1 MNKKLLI
8 ISLPLLTLLV
18 GCNEPASSSFPISS
32 EPISSK
38 SNQETQLEKTLE
50 KLKEG
55 YKLEALYNQHVKV
68 ASGNESESDFF
79 KLLVIS
85 ASKDIYRSTSYK
97 EVTDVSLVNKE
108 SFVSDISY
116 SNKSGKLV
124 ESRLTVEN
132 VIEDKQVVDSSSSP
146 ITWADSNLD
155 NFFGVFD
162 FASLEKN
169 EEGNYIYKGKI
180 NALQRHKIAA
190 QLLGI
195 DESGRAINEISFSFE
210 GEDLYL
216 NVKFD
221 TYRTNI
227 LGGMA
232 AVDVTD
238 NIKAKIIK
246 AGEIAIPVSKIA
258 KEEDKTFVDAFK
270 KLQNLNFKT
279 TAKNYEIKYKDGR
292 YELASSASC
301 LVSSSSIQTTIKDEN
316 DKIVSDDVYF
326 KTEHGMQK
334 AVKFGEEYYA
344 SLTPV
349 DRTISSY
356 FPTYKISSVF
366 FNKEGNKYIL
376 DNAYTGLISSTY
388 LFSPFVNDDIKN
400 LEITIS
406 DSRIDV
412 VSTSDGNGT
421 TVFGEKEE
429 FSYEEIGTQTDFD
442 SSVVK
447 YDSSALS
454 WKKVIRDSSTYKSL
468 VSEAINEETL
478 NKIPFFGG
486 VYVEAK
492 YVESGFSY
500 PYLSVTVNSQTQAQ
514 ELETKYDA
522 ALPLAGFKLNKKT
535 EAYEISVGSE
545 TLQVVPVAQAMQ
557 DLSGNTSYVF
567 ALILN
572 KISK

>member
-8 ISLPLLTLLV
+8 ISLPLLTLLA
-18 GCNEPASSSFPISS
+18 GCNEPISSSSPISS
-32 EPISSK
+32 EPISSAI
-38 SNQETQLEKTLE
+38 NQETQLEETLE

-55 YKLEALYNQHVKV
+55 YKLEVLYNQHVKV

-79 KLLVIS
+79 KLLDIS

-97 EVTDVSLVNKE
+97 EVTNVSLVNKD
-108 SFVSDISY
+108 SFVNDISY
-116 SNKSGKLV
+116 SNKNGKLV

-155 NFFGVFD
+155 NFFGVFN

-210 GEDLYL
+210 GEDLCL

-221 TYRTNI
+221 TYQTTI

-246 AGEIAIPVSKIA
+246 AGEIATPVSKIE

-326 KTEHGMQK
+326 KTELGMQK

-344 SLTPV
+344 SLTPI
-349 DRTISSY
+349 DRAISSY

-366 FNKEGNKYIL
+366 FNKEGNKYTL

-522 ALPLAGFKLNKKT
+522 ALPLAGFKLNKET
-535 EAYEISVGSE
+535 DAYEISVGSE

>member
-18 GCNEPASSSFPISS
+18 GCNEPVSSSSPISS

-38 SNQETQLEKTLE
+38 TNQEAQLEETLE

-55 YKLEALYNQHVKV
+55 YKLEVLYNQHVKV

-79 KLLVIS
+79 KLLDIS

-116 SNKSGKLV
+116 SNKNGKLV

-155 NFFGVFD
+155 NFFGVFN

-210 GEDLYL
+210 GENLYL

-258 KEEDKTFVDAFK
+258 KEEDKAFVDAFK

-366 FNKEGNKYIL
+366 FNKEGNKYTL

-406 DSRIDV
+406 DSRIDI

-442 SSVVK
+442 SSGAK
-447 YDSSALS
+447 YDSSTLS
-454 WKKVIRDSSTYKSL
+454 WKKVIRDSSTYKRLLSQT
-468 VSEAINEETL
+468 INEETL

-514 ELETKYDA
+514 ELETRYDT
-522 ALPLAGFKLNKKT
+522 ALPLAGFKLNKET
-535 EAYEISVGSE
+535 DAYEISVGNE

>member
-1 MNKKLLI
+1 
-8 ISLPLLTLLV
+8 
-18 GCNEPASSSFPISS
+18 SSSSPISS

-38 SNQETQLEKTLE
+38 SNQETQLEETLE

-55 YKLEALYNQHVKV
+55 YKLEVLYNQHVKV

-79 KLLVIS
+79 KLLDIS

-97 EVTDVSLVNKE
+97 EVTDVSLINKE

-116 SNKSGKLV
+116 SNKNGKLV

-132 VIEDKQVVDSSSSP
+132 VIEDRQVVDSSSSQ
-146 ITWADSNLD
+146 ISWADSNLD
-155 NFFGVFD
+155 NFFGVFN

-210 GEDLYL
+210 GENLYL

-246 AGEIAIPVSKIA
+246 AGEIATSVSKIA

-334 AVKFGEEYYA
+334 AVKFGSEYYA

-366 FNKEGNKYIL
+366 FNKEGNKYTL
-376 DNAYTGLISSTY
+376 NNAYTGLISSTY

-406 DSRIDV
+406 DSRIDI

-442 SSVVK
+442 SSIVK
-447 YDSSALS
+447 YDSSTLS
-454 WKKVIRDSSTYKSL
+454 WKKVIRDSSTYERLLSQT
-468 VSEAINEETL
+468 INEETL

-486 VYVEAK
+486 IYVEAK

-514 ELETKYDA
+514 ELETRYDA
-522 ALPLAGFKLNKKT
+522 ALPLAGFKLNKET
-535 EAYEISVGSE
+535 DAYEISVGNE
-545 TLQVVPVAQAMQ
+545 TLQVVPVAQTMQ

>member
-18 GCNEPASSSFPISS
+18 GCNEPTSSSSPSSS

-38 SNQETQLEKTLE
+38 LNQETQLEETLE

-79 KLLVIS
+79 KLLDIS
-85 ASKDIYRSTSYK
+85 ASKDIYRLTSYK
-97 EVTDVSLVNKE
+97 EVTDVSLVNKD
-108 SFVSDISY
+108 SFVNDISY
-116 SNKSGKLV
+116 SNKNGKLV

-132 VIEDKQVVDSSSSP
+132 VIEDRQVVDSSSSQ
-146 ITWADSNLD
+146 ISWADSNLD
-155 NFFGVFD
+155 NFFGVFN

-246 AGEIAIPVSKIA
+246 AGEIATPVSKIE
-258 KEEDKTFVDAFK
+258 KGEDKTFVDAFK

-349 DRTISSY
+349 NRAISSY

-406 DSRIDV
+406 DSKIDI

-421 TVFGEKEE
+421 TIFGEKEE

-447 YDSSALS
+447 YDSSTLS
-454 WKKVIRDSSTYKSL
+454 WKKVIRDSSTYKRL

-522 ALPLAGFKLNKKT
+522 ALPLAGFKLNKET
-535 EAYEISVGSE
+535 DAYEISVGSE

>member
-38 SNQETQLEKTLE
+38 LNQETQLEETLE

-79 KLLVIS
+79 KLLDIS

-108 SFVSDISY
+108 SFVNDISY
-116 SNKSGKLV
+116 SNKNGKLV

-132 VIEDKQVVDSSSSP
+132 VIEDRQVVDSSSTQIS
-146 ITWADSNLD
+146 WADSNLD
-155 NFFGVFD
+155 NFFGVFN

-246 AGEIAIPVSKIA
+246 AGEIAIPVSKIE

-334 AVKFGEEYYA
+334 AVKFGSEYYA
-344 SLTPV
+344 SLTPI
-349 DRTISSY
+349 DRAISSY

-366 FNKEGNKYIL
+366 FNKEENKYTL
-376 DNAYTGLISSTY
+376 DNAYTGLISSAY

-406 DSRIDV
+406 DSKIDI

-421 TVFGEKEE
+421 TIFGEKEE

-447 YDSSALS
+447 YDSSTLS
-454 WKKVIRDSSTYKSL
+454 WKKVIRDSSTYKRL

-514 ELETKYDA
+514 ELETRYDA
-522 ALPLAGFKLNKKT
+522 ALPLAGFKLNKET
-535 EAYEISVGSE
+535 DAYEISVGSE

>member
-18 GCNEPASSSFPISS
+18 GCNEPVSSSSPISS

-38 SNQETQLEKTLE
+38 SNQETQLEETLE

-55 YKLEALYNQHVKV
+55 YKLEVLYNQHVKV

-79 KLLVIS
+79 KLLDIS

-97 EVTDVSLVNKE
+97 EVTDVSLINKE

-116 SNKSGKLV
+116 SNKNGKLV

-132 VIEDKQVVDSSSSP
+132 AIEDRQVVDSSSSQ
-146 ITWADSNLD
+146 ISWADSNLD
-155 NFFGVFD
+155 NFFGVFN

-195 DESGRAINEISFSFE
+195 NESGRAINEISFSFE

-258 KEEDKTFVDAFK
+258 KEEDKAFVDAFK

-334 AVKFGEEYYA
+334 AVKFGSEYYA

-366 FNKEGNKYIL
+366 FNKEGNKYTL

-406 DSRIDV
+406 DSRIDI

-442 SSVVK
+442 SSGVK
-447 YDSSALS
+447 YDSSTLS
-454 WKKVIRDSSTYKSL
+454 WKKVIRDSSTYKRLLSQT
-468 VSEAINEETL
+468 INEETL

-514 ELETKYDA
+514 ELETRYDA
-522 ALPLAGFKLNKKT
+522 ALPLAGFKLNKET
-535 EAYEISVGSE
+535 DAYEISVGNE

>member
-1 MNKKLLI
+1 MNKKSLI

-18 GCNEPASSSFPISS
+18 GCNEPVSSSSPISS

-38 SNQETQLEKTLE
+38 SNQETQLEETLE

-55 YKLEALYNQHVKV
+55 YKLEVLYNQHVKV

-79 KLLVIS
+79 KLLDIS

-97 EVTDVSLVNKE
+97 EVTDVSLINKE

-116 SNKSGKLV
+116 SNKNGKLV

-132 VIEDKQVVDSSSSP
+132 VIEDRQVVDSSSSP

-210 GEDLYL
+210 GENLYL

-258 KEEDKTFVDAFK
+258 KEEDKAFVDAFK

-366 FNKEGNKYIL
+366 FNKEGNKYTL

-406 DSRIDV
+406 DSRIDI

-442 SSVVK
+442 SSGVK
-447 YDSSALS
+447 YDSSTLS
-454 WKKVIRDSSTYKSL
+454 WKKVIRDSSTYKRLLSQT
-468 VSEAINEETL
+468 INEETL

-514 ELETKYDA
+514 ELETRYDA
-522 ALPLAGFKLNKKT
+522 ALPLAGFKLNKET
-535 EAYEISVGSE
+535 DAYEISVGNE

>member
-18 GCNEPASSSFPISS
+18 GCNEPVSSSSPISS
-32 EPISSK
+32 ETLSSK
-38 SNQETQLEKTLE
+38 INQETKLEETLE

-55 YKLEALYNQHVKV
+55 YKLEVLYNQHVKV

-79 KLLVIS
+79 RLLDIS

-97 EVTDVSLVNKE
+97 EVTDVSLVNKD
-108 SFVSDISY
+108 SFVNDISY
-116 SNKSGKLV
+116 SNKNGKLV

-132 VIEDKQVVDSSSSP
+132 VIEDRQVVDSSSSQ
-146 ITWADSNLD
+146 ISWADSNLD
-155 NFFGVFD
+155 NFFGAFN

-169 EEGNYIYKGKI
+169 EKGNYIYKGKI

-195 DESGRAINEISFSFE
+195 NESGRAINEISFSFE

-221 TYRTNI
+221 TYQTNI

-232 AVDVTD
+232 KVDVID

-246 AGEIAIPVSKIA
+246 AGEIATPVSKIE

-292 YELASSASC
+292 YELASTASC

-316 DKIVSDDVYF
+316 DKTVSDDVYF

-334 AVKFGEEYYA
+334 AVKFGSEYYA

-366 FNKEGNKYIL
+366 FNKEGNKYTL

-447 YDSSALS
+447 YDSSTLS

-468 VSEAINEETL
+468 VSQVINEETL

-522 ALPLAGFKLNKKT
+522 ALPLAGFKLNKET
-535 EAYEISVGSE
+535 EAYEISVGNE
-545 TLQVVPVAQAMQ
+545 TLQVVPMATTMQ

-567 ALILN
+567 ILILN

>member
-1 MNKKLLI
+1 MDKKLLI
-8 ISLPLLTLLV
+8 VSLPLLTLLV
-18 GCNEPASSSFPISS
+18 GCNEPASSSSPISS

-38 SNQETQLEKTLE
+38 INQETKLEETLE

-55 YKLEALYNQHVKV
+55 YKLEVLYNQHVKV

-79 KLLVIS
+79 KLLDIS
-85 ASKDIYRSTSYK
+85 ASKEIYRSTSYK
-97 EVTDVSLVNKE
+97 EVTDVSLVNKD
-108 SFVSDISY
+108 SFVNDISY
-116 SNKSGKLV
+116 SNKNGKLV

-132 VIEDKQVVDSSSSP
+132 VIEDRQVVDSSSSQ
-146 ITWADSNLD
+146 ISWADSNLD
-155 NFFGVFD
+155 NFFGAFN

-169 EEGNYIYKGKI
+169 KKGNYIYKGKI

-221 TYRTNI
+221 TYQTNI

-232 AVDVTD
+232 VVNVTD

-246 AGEIAIPVSKIA
+246 AGEIATPVSKIE

-292 YELASSASC
+292 YELASTASC

-316 DKIVSDDVYF
+316 DKTVSDDVYF

-334 AVKFGEEYYA
+334 AVKFGSEYYA

-366 FNKEGNKYIL
+366 FNKEGNKYTL

-406 DSRIDV
+406 DSRIDI

-447 YDSSALS
+447 YDSSTLS

-468 VSEAINEETL
+468 VSQVINEETL

-522 ALPLAGFKLNKKT
+522 ALPLAGFKLNKET
-535 EAYEISVGSE
+535 EAYEISVGNE
-545 TLQVVPVAQAMQ
+545 TLQVVPMATTMQ

>member
-18 GCNEPASSSFPISS
+18 GCNEPASSSSPISS

-38 SNQETQLEKTLE
+38 SNQETQLEETLE

-55 YKLEALYNQHVKV
+55 YKLEVLYNQHVKV

-79 KLLVIS
+79 KLLDIS

-97 EVTDVSLVNKE
+97 EVTDVSLINKE

-132 VIEDKQVVDSSSSP
+132 AIEDRQVVDSSSSQ
-146 ITWADSNLD
+146 ISWADSNLD
-155 NFFGVFD
+155 NFFGVFN

-210 GEDLYL
+210 GENLYL

-366 FNKEGNKYIL
+366 FNKEGNKYTL

-406 DSRIDV
+406 DSRIDI

-442 SSVVK
+442 SSGVK
-447 YDSSALS
+447 YDSSTLS
-454 WKKVIRDSSTYKSL
+454 WKKVIRDSSTYKRLLSQT
-468 VSEAINEETL
+468 INEETL

-486 VYVEAK
+486 IYVEAK

-514 ELETKYDA
+514 ELETRYDA
-522 ALPLAGFKLNKKT
+522 ALPLAGFKLNKET
-535 EAYEISVGSE
+535 DAYEISVGNE